1 MSRPSSQLARSGS
14 TGTTWAI
21 VVAAGRGSR
30 LGLDRPKAFAPLRGR
45 PLLAESLERLD
56 ASDWIDA
63 IVVVAPP
70 GWEESAI
77 LLAEE
82 LVTAK
87 VVAVIPGGATRAQSV
102 ALALAEVSS
111 DALVLIVHD
120 AARPMIDD
128 AVLER
133 VLLPLGEGYD
143 GAIPVVAVSDTV
155 KRVVD
160 GVVTETIDRADLVVA
175 QTPQAFLADALRSA
189 CADDVLNATDC
200 ASLVERRGGRI
211 RAVEGDVR
219 LLKITTPADLALVE
233 TWL

>member
-1 MSRPSSQLARSGS
+1 MSRRSSQLDRSGS

-21 VVAAGRGSR
+21 VVAAGQGSR

-45 PLLAESLERLD
+45 PLLAESLGRLD

-63 IVVVAPP
+63 IVVAAPP

-82 LVTAK
+82 LVASKVTA
-87 VVAVIPGGATRAQSV
+87 VVSGGATRTESV
-102 ALALAEVSS
+102 ALAVSEVAS
-111 DALVLIVHD
+111 DALVVVVHD
-120 AARPMIDD
+120 AARPLIDD

-133 VLLPLGEGYD
+133 VLLPLGEGYV

-160 GVVTETIDRADLVVA
+160 GIVTETVDRTGLVVS
-175 QTPQAFLADALRSA
+175 QTPQAFLAETLRAA
-189 CADDVLNATDC
+189 CAGDPEAATDC